1 MSEQKHIRI
10 AIHHRERSFSENW
23 ASYCKENNIDFV
35 MVNCHDTDILLQ
47 LEQQKITHLLWH
59 VHHSVN
65 ADMLSFHNV
74 LNSADNMGIK
84 TFPNFASRWH
94 FDDKVAQKFALESI
108 KAPIV
113 DTYVFFEEKDAEKF
127 IENYTLPIV
136 AKLKRGAGSSNVQL
150 LYSKEEA
157 NNFISKMFTTGVSPI
172 PKTFNDMN
180 QKMRMVKS
188 IKSPLHLMKRVKHYL
203 IRRKKLSNF
212 SAVEKGYVYFQK
224 FLKQNDFDTRI
235 VVIGEKAF
243 GIIRLN
249 RDNDF
254 RASGSGKIE
263 YDIAKID
270 VNMVKIAFDVCK
282 NLGTQSLAF
291 DFIYDENRQAKIIEI
306 SYAYSTRAY
315 DKCEG
320 YWTED
325 LQFLK
330 KTVNAENFM
339 IEDLIGG

>member
-1 MSEQKHIRI
+1 MSEHRTIKV

-23 ASYCKENNIDFV
+23 ATYCRQNNIDFILV
-35 MVNCHDTDILLQ
+35 DCHDSDILKQ
-47 LEQQKITHLLWH
+47 LLKQKATHLMWH

-74 LNSADNMGIK
+74 LNSADSMGIK
-84 TFPNFASRWH
+84 TFPNFAGRWH

-108 KAPIV
+108 NAPIIE
-113 DTYVFFEEKDAEKF
+113 THVFFEEKDAEKF
-127 IENYTLPIV
+127 IEIYPLPIV

-150 LYSKEEA
+150 LNTKDEA
-157 NNFISKMFTTGVSPI
+157 KSFIHKMFTTGVSPI

-188 IKSPLHLMKRVKHYL
+188 IKSPLHILKRVNGYL
-203 IRRKKLSNF
+203 IRRKKLSDF

-235 VVIGEKAF
+235 VVIGKKAF

-254 RASGSGKIE
+254 RASGSGRIE
-263 YDIAKID
+263 YDIGKID
-270 VNMVKIAFDVCK
+270 INMVKISFDVCK

-291 DFIYDENRQAKIIEI
+291 DFIYDENAQPKIIEI
-306 SYAYSTRAY
+306 SYAFSTRAY

-330 KTVNAENFM
+330 KEVNAENFM
-339 IEDLIGG
+339 IEDLIAK